1 MGKYS
6 RSLCVTL
13 AACALGAGAVPAV
26 AQTEGSDRAVP
37 AAVASKQKAE
47 IAKGDPQRWY
57 KAPRSDQARLQIQ
70 RKEITAAYNEA
81 KNACRKEPA
90 ANRSQCLKEA
100 RIAYQDDMRN
110 AKGLVAMS
118 PTSSVTESTG
128 PVDTSGAAST
138 AVGSSGAGATGSGGG
153 SATGTTESASGSST
167 TGSGA
172 TGTGTTGSGTSGTGA
187 AGSTGSGT
195 TGSGTSR
202 NNAAGTEQVD
212 GFTGQS
218 ATSGSAASGAMIPP
232 PEKPRTDKR

>member
-13 AACALGAGAVPAV
+13 AACALGAGAIPAL

-37 AAVASKQKAE
+37 AAAASKQKAE

-81 KNACRKEPA
+81 KNACRKGA
-90 ANRSQCLKEA
+90 AADRSQCLKEA
-100 RIAYQDDMRN
+100 RIAYQEDMRN

-128 PVDTSGAAST
+128 PVDTSGAPST
-138 AVGSSGAGATGSGGG
+138 AVGGSGAGATGSGSDTGTSTG
-153 SATGTTESASGSST
+153 TGASSSGATGA
-167 TGSGA
+167 GA
-172 TGTGTTGSGTSGTGA
+172 TGTGTGTATGTGQTDA
-187 AGSTGSGT
+187 
-195 TGSGTSR
+195 
-202 NNAAGTEQVD
+202 V
-212 GFTGQS
+212 TGQS
-218 ATSGSAASGAMIPP
+218 ATSGSATSGAMTPP
-232 PEKPRTDKR
+232 PEKPRTDQR